1 MARCQGKLVTLILA
15 VLLQSGCTSIP
26 ADAFAL
32 SPSSLA
38 DRQMQSRRFDTID
51 ESLLLNTG
59 LGVLQDL
66 GYVID
71 EANSELGVLTAS
83 KTADAENAGQITGAI
98 VLLLLTGAMM
108 DTDDDQVIRICV
120 VLQRSIERTDS
131 FVVRMTMQRVVYN
144 RSGAVARVES
154 ITAPELYQAFFDKLS
169 KAAFL
174 EAHAV

>member
-1 MARCQGKLVTLILA
+1 MLRYRLA
-15 VLLQSGCTSIP
+15 VALLLLPLLQAGCTSIP

-38 DRQMQSRRFDTID
+38 DRQMQSRRFDTVD

-59 LGVLQDL
+59 LAVLQDL

-83 KTADAENAGQITGAI
+83 KTVDAERAGQIVGAI
-98 VLLLLTGAMM
+98 ALALLTGTMM
-108 DTDDDQVIRICV
+108 DTDDDQVIRVCL
-120 VLQRSIERTDS
+120 VLQESLEEAGYSVARI
-131 FVVRMTMQRVVYN
+131 TMQRIIYGH
-144 RSGAVARVES
+144 SGNISRVES

-174 EAHAV
+174 EAQQL